1 MYRGAPRAHAVF
13 PLVAV
18 MDATPDQ
25 QAWELFAAGFAGYAV
40 LYVMTLVLR
49 LSVDFFRVLFGR
61 KDAVRTRRKIDSE

>member
-1 MYRGAPRAHAVF
+1 
-13 PLVAV
+13 

-49 LSVDFFRVLFGR
+49 LSVDFFRVLLGR
-61 KDAVRTRRKIDSE
+61 KDAARTRRKIDSE